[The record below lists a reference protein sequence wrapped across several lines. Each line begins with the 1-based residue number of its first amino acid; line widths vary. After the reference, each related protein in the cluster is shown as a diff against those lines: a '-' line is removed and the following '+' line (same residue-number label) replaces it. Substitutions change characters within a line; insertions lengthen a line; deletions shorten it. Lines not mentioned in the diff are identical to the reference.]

1 LTLPPAKPI
10 LWGAID
16 LCDRILGR
24 TANTLTAQ
32 HRLPAVYG
40 LRFFVVDGGLMS

>member
-24 TANTLTAQ
+24 TANTAQ